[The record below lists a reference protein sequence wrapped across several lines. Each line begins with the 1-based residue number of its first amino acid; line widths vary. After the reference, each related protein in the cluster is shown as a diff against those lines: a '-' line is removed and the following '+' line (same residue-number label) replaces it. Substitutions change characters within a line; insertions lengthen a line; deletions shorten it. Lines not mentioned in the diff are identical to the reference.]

1 MNSFGRIF
9 RVSIF
14 GESHGWGVGC
24 LIDGCS
30 PGLSLSAADFKE
42 DLYRRR
48 SHVLG
53 TTKRQEKDVPL
64 IRSGVLAG
72 KTTGAPLYIAFKN
85 TEEKSED
92 YENIRHLPRP
102 GHADL
107 TAAKKF
113 SGFNDYRGSGQFSGR
128 MTAAL
133 VAAGVIAKKIITPIC
148 VRAKVIEAGGTA
160 EIRKAVKEA
169 VKSRDSIGG
178 IIECAAEK
186 VPPGLG
192 EPFFDSVES
201 LVSHLVFSIPGIK
214 GIEFGS
220 GFSSARMQGSI
231 HNDPIINVRGETS
244 TNHSGGINGGITNGN
259 ALVFRAAVRPPAS
272 IPRPQKTINLLSEE
286 IDDLVIEGRHDACF
300 ALRTPVIVEA
310 VTACVLADLM
320 LIQKTWERKLE
331 ED

>member
-9 RVSIF
+9 RISIF

-42 DLYRRR
+42 DLDRRR
-48 SHVLG
+48 SHALG
-53 TTKRQEKDVPL
+53 TTERQEKDVPL

-72 KTTGAPLYIAFKN
+72 KSTGAPIYIAFRN

-107 TAAKKF
+107 TSAKKF

-128 MTAAL
+128 MTVAL
-133 VAAGVIAKKIITPIC
+133 VAAGVIAKKTISPIC
-148 VRAKVIEAGGTA
+148 VRAKIIEAGGTA
-160 EIRKAVKEA
+160 EIEKAVKEA
-169 VKSRDSIGG
+169 VQSRDSIGG
-178 IIECAAEK
+178 IIECTAEK
-186 VPPGLG
+186 VPPCLG

-220 GFSSARMQGSI
+220 GFSSARMPGSVY
-231 HNDPIINVRGETS
+231 NDPIINVKGKTS

-259 ALVFRAAVRPPAS
+259 ALVFRAAVRPPSS
-272 IPRPQKTINLLSEE
+272 IPKPQKTINLLSGE
-286 IDDLVIEGRHDACF
+286 IDDLVIKGRHDACF